1 MQAEQISGEGNPHVA
16 FCIDEV
22 DLFSVIL
29 IILYIQ
35 MCFFW
40 FYLRI
45 LKIMGV
51 CYTWSEELSA
61 LQDPQMDA
69 SQIETP
75 ALRAEPMEEEYAR
88 YLQKVPW
95 CYYLWN

>member
-1 MQAEQISGEGNPHVA
+1 MWLSVLMRLTFFQSFLL
-16 FCIDEV
+16 FCTFKCV
-22 DLFSVIL
+22 
-29 IILYIQ
+29 
-35 MCFFW
+35 FFW

-51 CYTWSEELSA
+51 CYTWSEEISA